1 MAKRPPAPAYRLR
14 LFVAG
19 GEPNSTRA
27 LSVLERLCRETL
39 KGRCRLQVVDV
50 FKDYQAA
57 IEHKVV
63 AVPALVVE
71 SPPPRKVII
80 GSLAEEEKV
89 LEALGLKKRE
99 KTG

>member
-1 MAKRPPAPAYRLR
+1 MARRLPAPSYRLR

-27 LSVLERLCRETL
+27 LSTLERLSRETL
-39 KGRCRLQVVDV
+39 KGCCRLQVVDV

-57 IEHKVV
+57 IKHKVV

-71 SPPPRKVII
+71 SPLPRKVII

-89 LEALGLKKRE
+89 LEALGLKKKE
-99 KTG
+99 KKG

>member
-1 MAKRPPAPAYRLR
+1 MARRPPVPPYRLR

-27 LSVLERLCRETL
+27 LAVLERLCREKL

-50 FKDYQAA
+50 FNNYQAA
-57 IEHKVV
+57 IDHEVV

-89 LEALGLKKRE
+89 LEALGLKKQE
-99 KTG
+99 KA